1 MIYLRKDLSSLLVK
15 SMKQNPNVLIFSHA
29 VGMINLED
37 EMKGL
42 TEELISLSLD
52 LEKNKKTSVIKSNT
66 GGYQSDLLESS
77 HSIIK
82 ETKEIFAKAITQFAE
97 TIYIKKPFTINFDD
111 PWLNVNR
118 ENHFNKTH
126 THAGSDLSVT
136 YYCEV
141 PTNSGGIVFENPV
154 LHQRTTMIWYEK
166 HDMWNS
172 EFIQF
177 APKKYD
183 LIIFPSYLPHFVEPN
198 KSNQPRISLACNVQI
213 RNDKD
218 RRIIK

>member
-1 MIYLRKDLSSLLVK
+1 LPILRKDLGSFLVK

-29 VGMINLED
+29 VGMISLED
-37 EMKGL
+37 EMKEL
-42 TEELISLSLD
+42 TKELISLSLN
-52 LEKNKKTSVIKSNT
+52 LEKNKKTAVIKSNT
-66 GGYQSDLLESS
+66 GGYQSGLLDNS
-77 HSIIK
+77 HRIIK
-82 ETKEIFAKAITQFAE
+82 ETKNIFAKAITQFAE
-97 TIYIKKPFTINFDD
+97 TIYVKKPFTINFDH

-126 THAGSDLSVT
+126 THAGSDLSIVF
-136 YYCEV
+136 YCEV

-166 HDMWNS
+166 HGMWNS
-172 EFIQF
+172 EYIQF

-198 KSNQPRISLACNVQI
+198 KSNQPRISLACNAQI

-218 RRIIK
+218 RRVIK

>member
-1 MIYLRKDLSSLLVK
+1 
-15 SMKQNPNVLIFSHA
+15 MKQNPNIFFFSHA
-29 VGMINLED
+29 VVTFILED

-42 TEELISLSLD
+42 TEELIGLSLD
-52 LEKNKKTSVIKSNT
+52 LEKNKKTGVIKSNT
-66 GGYQSDLLESS
+66 GGYQSDFLESS

-82 ETKEIFAKAITQFAE
+82 ETKEIIAKAITQFAE
-97 TIYIKKPFTINFDD
+97 TIYVKKPFTINFDD

-126 THAGSDLSVT
+126 THAGSDLSVV

-141 PTNSGGIVFENPV
+141 PTNSGRIVFENPV

-172 EFIQF
+172 ELIQL
-177 APKKYD
+177 APRKYD
-183 LIIFPSYLPHFVEPN
+183 LIIFPSYIPHFVEPN
-198 KSNQPRISLACNVQI
+198 KSNKPRISLACNAQI
-213 RNDKD
+213 INNQS

>member
-1 MIYLRKDLSSLLVK
+1 
-15 SMKQNPNVLIFSHA
+15 MKQNPNVFFFSHA
-29 VGMINLED
+29 VGFFNLED
-37 EMKGL
+37 EMKEL
-42 TEELISLSLD
+42 TEELIGLSLN

-66 GGYQSDLLESS
+66 GGYQSDFLESS
-77 HSIIK
+77 NRIIK
-82 ETKEIFAKAITQFAE
+82 ETKNIIAKAITQFAE
-97 TIYIKKPFTINFDD
+97 TIYVKKPFTINFDD

-126 THAGSDLSVT
+126 THAGSDLSIT

-141 PTNSGGIVFENPV
+141 PTKSGKIVFENPV

-166 HDMWNS
+166 HAMWNS
-172 EFIQF
+172 EFIQL

-183 LIIFPSYLPHFVEPN
+183 LIIFPSYLPHFVERN
-198 KSNQPRISLACNVQI
+198 KSNKPRISLACNAQI

-218 RRIIK
+218 RRVIK

>member
-1 MIYLRKDLSSLLVK
+1 
-15 SMKQNPNVLIFSHA
+15 MKQNPNIFLFSHA
-29 VGMINLED
+29 VGTFNLED

-42 TEELISLSLD
+42 TEELIGLSLD
-52 LEKNKKTSVIKSNT
+52 LEKNKKTGVIKSNI
-66 GGYQSDLLESS
+66 GGYQTDLLKNSNR
-77 HSIIK
+77 IIK
-82 ETKEIFAKAITQFAE
+82 ETQVVFSKAITQFAE
-97 TIYIKKPFTINFDD
+97 TIYVKKPYTVLFDD

-118 ENHFNKTH
+118 ESHANKIH
-126 THAGSDLSVT
+126 THPRSDLSLT

-141 PTNSGGIVFENPV
+141 PEDSGRIIFENPV

-166 HDMWNS
+166 HGMWNS
-172 EFIQF
+172 EYIQF

-218 RRIIK
+218 RRVIK

>member
-1 MIYLRKDLSSLLVK
+1 
-15 SMKQNPNVLIFSHA
+15 MKQNPNVFFFSHA
-29 VGMINLED
+29 VGIFNLED

-42 TEELISLSLD
+42 TEELIGLSLD
-52 LEKNKKTSVIKSNT
+52 LEKNKKTSVIESNT
-66 GGYQSDLLESS
+66 GGYQSDFLESS
-77 HSIIK
+77 NSIIK
-82 ETKEIFAKAITQFAE
+82 ETKNIIAKAITQFAE
-97 TIYIKKPFTINFDD
+97 TIYVKKPFTINFDD

-126 THAGSDLSVT
+126 TYAGSDLSIT

-141 PTNSGGIVFENPV
+141 PTNSGRIVFENPV

-172 EFIQF
+172 EFIQL

-183 LIIFPSYLPHFVEPN
+183 LIIFPSYLPHFVERN
-198 KSNQPRISLACNVQI
+198 KSNKPRISLACNAQI

-218 RRIIK
+218 RRVIK

>member
-42 TEELISLSLD
+42 TDELIDLSLD
-52 LEKNKKTSVIKSNT
+52 LEKNKKTAVIKSNT
-66 GGYQSDLLESS
+66 GGYQSNLLDNS

-118 ENHFNKTH
+118 ESHLNKTH
-126 THAGSDLSVT
+126 THPGSELSLT

-141 PTNSGGIVFENPV
+141 PVDSGRIVFENPV
-154 LHQRTTMIWYEK
+154 LHQRTTTIWYEK
-166 HDMWNS
+166 HDVWNS
-172 EFIQF
+172 EYINLT
-177 APKKYD
+177 PKKYD
-183 LIIFPSYLPHFVEPN
+183 LIIFPSYLPHYVEPN
-198 KSNQPRISLACNVQI
+198 KSNKPRISLACNVQI
-213 RNDKD
+213 RNDLD

>member
-1 MIYLRKDLSSLLVK
+1 
-15 SMKQNPNVLIFSHA
+15 MKQNPNVFFFSHA
-29 VGMINLED
+29 VGTFNLEE
-37 EMKGL
+37 EMKEL
-42 TEELISLSLD
+42 NEELIALSLD
-52 LEKNKKTSVIKSNT
+52 LEKNKKTAVKKSNR
-66 GGYQSDLLESS
+66 GGYQSDFLEIS

-82 ETKEIFAKAITQFAE
+82 ETKAIIAKAITQFAE
-97 TIYIKKPFTINFDD
+97 TIYVKKPYTIIFDD

-126 THAGSDLSVT
+126 THAGSDLSLT

-172 EFIQF
+172 EFIQL

-198 KSNQPRISLACNVQI
+198 KSNKPRISLACNAKI
-213 RNDKD
+213 RNKLD
-218 RRIIK
+218 RRVIK

>member
-42 TEELISLSLD
+42 TDELIDLSLD
-52 LEKNKKTSVIKSNT
+52 LEKNKKTAVIKSNT
-66 GGYQSDLLESS
+66 GGYQSNLLDSS

-118 ENHFNKTH
+118 ENHSNKTH

-172 EFIQF
+172 ELIQL
-177 APKKYD
+177 APRKYD
-183 LIIFPSYLPHFVEPN
+183 LIIFPSYLPHFVEQN
-198 KSNQPRISLACNVQI
+198 KSNNPRISLACNAQI

-218 RRIIK
+218 RRVIK

>member
-1 MIYLRKDLSSLLVK
+1 
-15 SMKQNPNVLIFSHA
+15 MKQNPNVFFFSHA
-29 VGMINLED
+29 VGFFNLED
-37 EMKGL
+37 EMKEL
-42 TEELISLSLD
+42 TEELIGLSLN

-66 GGYQSDLLESS
+66 GGYQSDFLESS
-77 HSIIK
+77 NRIIK
-82 ETKEIFAKAITQFAE
+82 ETKNIIAKAITQFAE
-97 TIYIKKPFTINFDD
+97 TIYVKKPFTINFDD

-126 THAGSDLSVT
+126 THPGSDLSIT

-141 PTNSGGIVFENPV
+141 PTNSGRIVFENPV

-172 EFIQF
+172 EFIQL

-183 LIIFPSYLPHFVEPN
+183 LIIFPSYLPHFVERN
-198 KSNQPRISLACNVQI
+198 KSNKPRISLACNAQI

-218 RRIIK
+218 RRVIK

>member
-1 MIYLRKDLSSLLVK
+1 
-15 SMKQNPNVLIFSHA
+15 MKQNPNVFFFSHA
-29 VGMINLED
+29 VGFFNLED
-37 EMKGL
+37 EMKEL
-42 TEELISLSLD
+42 TEELIGLSLN

-66 GGYQSDLLESS
+66 GGYQSDFLESS
-77 HSIIK
+77 NSIIK
-82 ETKEIFAKAITQFAE
+82 ETKNIIAKAITQFAE
-97 TIYIKKPFTINFDD
+97 TIYVKKPFTINFDD

-126 THAGSDLSVT
+126 THAGSDLSIT

-141 PTNSGGIVFENPV
+141 PTNSGKIVFENPV

-166 HDMWNS
+166 HAMWNS
-172 EFIQF
+172 EFIQL

-183 LIIFPSYLPHFVEPN
+183 LIIFPSYLPHFVERN
-198 KSNQPRISLACNVQI
+198 KSNKPRISLACNAQI

-218 RRIIK
+218 RRVIK

>member
-1 MIYLRKDLSSLLVK
+1 MHTKVHIIFDKTKSS
-15 SMKQNPNVLIFSHA
+15 
-29 VGMINLED
+29 
-37 EMKGL
+37 
-42 TEELISLSLD
+42 
-52 LEKNKKTSVIKSNT
+52 IKIL
-66 GGYQSDLLESS
+66 SDL
-77 HSIIK
+77 K
-82 ETKEIFAKAITQFAE
+82 KIFIPVSLNNANLFIVIGGDGYMLKTLKQF
-97 TIYIKKPFTINFDD
+97 YKYKKPFTINFDD

-126 THAGSDLSVT
+126 THAGSDLSIT

-141 PTNSGGIVFENPV
+141 PTNSGRIVFENPV

-172 EFIQF
+172 ELIQL
-177 APKKYD
+177 APRKYD

-218 RRIIK
+218 RRVIK

>member
-1 MIYLRKDLSSLLVK
+1 
-15 SMKQNPNVLIFSHA
+15 MKQNPNVFFFSHA
-29 VGMINLED
+29 VGTFNLED

-52 LEKNKKTSVIKSNT
+52 LEKNKKSSVIKSNR
-66 GGYQSDLLESS
+66 GGYQSDFLENSQ
-77 HSIIK
+77 SIIK
-82 ETKEIFAKAITQFAE
+82 ETKAIIAKAITKFAE
-97 TIYIKKPFTINFDD
+97 TIYVKKPYTIIFDD

-118 ENHFNKTH
+118 ENHFNNTH
-126 THAGSDLSVT
+126 THAGSDLSMT

-141 PTNSGGIVFENPV
+141 PTNSGRIVFENPV

-172 EFIQF
+172 EFIQL

-183 LIIFPSYLPHFVEPN
+183 PIIFPSYLPHFVEAN
-198 KSNQPRISLACNVQI
+198 KSNKPRISLACNAQI

-218 RRIIK
+218 RRVIK

>member
-1 MIYLRKDLSSLLVK
+1 
-15 SMKQNPNVLIFSHA
+15 MKQNPNTLIFSHA

-42 TEELISLSLD
+42 TEELIGLSLD
-52 LEKNKKTSVIKSNT
+52 LEKNKKTGVIKSNT

-77 HSIIK
+77 YSIIK
-82 ETKEIFAKAITQFAE
+82 ETKDIIAKAITQFAE
-97 TIYIKKPFTINFDD
+97 TIYVKKPFTINFDD

-126 THAGSDLSVT
+126 THAGSDLSTT

-141 PTNSGGIVFENPV
+141 PTNSGEIVFENPV

-172 EFIQF
+172 ELIQL
-177 APKKYD
+177 ATRKYD
-183 LIIFPSYLPHFVEPN
+183 LIIFPSYLPHFVEQN
-198 KSNQPRISLACNVQI
+198 KSNNPRISLACNAQI

-218 RRIIK
+218 GRVIK